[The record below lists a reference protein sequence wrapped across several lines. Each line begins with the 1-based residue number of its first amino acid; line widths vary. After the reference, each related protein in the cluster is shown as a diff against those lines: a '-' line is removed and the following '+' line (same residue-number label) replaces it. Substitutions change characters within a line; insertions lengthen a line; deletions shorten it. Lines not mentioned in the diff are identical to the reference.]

1 MCAKHANTFGTQTR
15 IAFQKVLTGPSGTK
29 IISWLTCRQGTGKL
43 NPKARRYMKQTEKDF
58 PPVTR
63 GKILVSRQSN

>member
-29 IISWLTCRQGTGKL
+29 IISWLTCRQGT
-43 NPKARRYMKQTEKDF
+43 EKDF